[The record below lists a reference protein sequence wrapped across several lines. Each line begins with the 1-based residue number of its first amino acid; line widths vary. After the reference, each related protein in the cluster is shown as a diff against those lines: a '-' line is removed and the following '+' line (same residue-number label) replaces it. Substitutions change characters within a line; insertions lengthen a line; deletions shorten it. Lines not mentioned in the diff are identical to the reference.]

1 MAQDVIIRAKVQDDG
16 WTSRLNGMKKSM
28 KDLKGESNSFESVLK
43 KGVAAAGAYTAAL
56 VGLNGASAIFNKT
69 INSSQSITDSWGRTM
84 KESTRIIDTFFERL
98 SAGSFNSFLEGLGKI
113 AEKARSAYDA
123 IDALGTFEIM
133 SDPQFAEIEKII
145 ATAKNEIRKGINVDA
160 NKEIIRQ
167 QEQRRQGLMQ
177 TQSKRLSQAGDALL
191 ESYTNS
197 DFLKYGYKKYVL
209 NGESGLEDAKK
220 EAERLKAKYAKTEYQ
235 NTYSNSI
242 AGGSSGDYVTT
253 WHNEDARQRFN
264 ALMAYVEMPDE
275 KIKEVTGYYSSAF
288 RTEAKSQNTE
298 FSEQEILN
306 YKGPGGGGSSVKQ
319 QKDYQSPFD
328 LREIE
333 IMKFSPVTSMSDLL
347 SQLAEAKKRIEEATN
362 SFELASAE
370 KEVSDLTARIEAQ
383 PIALRVDINE
393 RDVANIMQNMS
404 DLSDKIHAD
413 FSKIDFSLPEADIIK
428 PLEQADKNIKDIS
441 SGVQGAIA
449 AFGQLGGVM
458 QGIEDP
464 STQAAGIIMQAVANV
479 AGSFAKSL
487 SGTATPWDWIAAAI
501 AGTATM
507 ITTISSIKSATAGSY
522 ADGGVVGGNRYMGD
536 AIPVMA
542 NAGEVILNASQQQTL
557 ASQLEARQDRSSGGH
572 SYISGEQIV
581 TVINAYGRRTNKGEI
596 LK

>member
-1 MAQDVIIRAKVQDDG
+1 MAKEVIIRAKVQDDG
-16 WTSRLNGMKKSM
+16 WTSKLNSMKKSM
-28 KDLKGESNSFESVLK
+28 KDLKSESSSFGSVFK

-56 VGLNGASAIFNKT
+56 VGINSASAIFNKA
-69 INSSQSITDSWGRTM
+69 ISSSQSATDGLGRTM
-84 KESTRIIDTFFERL
+84 QGSTRIIDTFFERL
-98 SAGSFNSFLEGLGKI
+98 SAGSFNSFLEGLDKI
-113 AEKARSAYDA
+113 VEKARSAYDA
-123 IDALGTFEIM
+123 VDMLGTFEIM
-133 SDPQFAEIEKII
+133 SDPQFAKIEMEI
-145 ATAKNEIRKGINVDA
+145 ATAKNNIRKGIDVDA

-167 QEQRRQGLMQ
+167 QEEKRKALME
-177 TQSKRLSQAGDALL
+177 TQSKRLAQAGDALL

-197 DFLKYGYKKYVL
+197 DFVKYGYKKYAIE
-209 NGESGLEDAKK
+209 GETGQDDAKK
-220 EAERLKAKYAKTEYQ
+220 EAERLKAKYSTTEFQ

-242 AGGSSGDYVTT
+242 AGGSSGGYVTT
-253 WHNEDARQRFN
+253 WYDEDARHRYN
-264 ALMAYVEMPDE
+264 ALMAFAEMPDE
-275 KIKEVTGYYSSAF
+275 KLKEVTSNYSSAL
-288 RTEAKSQNTE
+288 RTKAKIQNAE

-306 YKGPGGGGSSVKQ
+306 YKGGVGNKSSSRRQ
-319 QKDYQSPFD
+319 EDYQPSLELSD
-328 LREIE
+328 IE
-333 IMKFSPVTSMSDLL
+333 IMKWSPVTSMSDLTRQL
-347 SQLAEAKKRIEEATN
+347 SEAKKRVEEATN

-413 FSKIDFSLPEADIIK
+413 FSKIDFSLGEVDIIK

-441 SGVQGAIA
+441 FGVQGSIA

-464 STQAAGIIMQAVANV
+464 SIQVAGIIMQAVANV

-557 ASQLEARQDRSSGGH
+557 ASQLEARQDRSFGGH

>member
-16 WTSRLNGMKKSM
+16 WTSRLNGMKKSI

-84 KESTRIIDTFFERL
+84 KESTRIVDTFFERL
-98 SAGSFNSFLEGLGKI
+98 NAGSFNSFLEGLGKI

-123 IDALGTFEIM
+123 IGALDTFEIM
-133 SDPQFAEIEKII
+133 SDPQFAKIEMGI
-145 ATAKNEIRKGINVDA
+145 ATAKNNIRKGIDVDA

-167 QEQRRQGLMQ
+167 QEEKRKALME
-177 TQSKRLSQAGDALL
+177 TQSKRLAQAGDALL

-197 DFLKYGYKKYVL
+197 DFVKYGYKKYAIE
-209 NGESGLEDAKK
+209 GETGQDDAKK
-220 EAERLKAKYAKTEYQ
+220 EAERLKAKYSTTEFQ

-242 AGGSSGDYVTT
+242 AGGSSGGYVTT
-253 WHNEDARQRFN
+253 WHDEDARHRYN
-264 ALMAYVEMPDE
+264 ALMAFAEMPGE
-275 KIKEVTGYYSSAF
+275 KLKEVTSNYSSAL
-288 RTEAKSQNTE
+288 RTKAKIQNAE

-306 YKGPGGGGSSVKQ
+306 YKGGGGNKSSSRRQ
-319 QKDYQSPFD
+319 EDYQPSLELSD
-328 LREIE
+328 IE
-333 IMKFSPVTSMSDLL
+333 IMKWSPVTSMSELKRQL
-347 SQLAEAKKRIEEATN
+347 SEAKKRREEATN
-362 SFELASAE
+362 SLELAKAE

-393 RDVANIMQNMS
+393 RNIANIMQNMS
-404 DLSDKIHAD
+404 GLSDKIHAD

-441 SGVQGAIA
+441 SGVQGATA

-458 QGIEDP
+458 QGMEDP